1 MTILHWCCQFPCIRQ
16 LWSWYGQFIIW
27 KKTFVIITKSYSL
40 LKMLQ
45 RMASWLFRCTSLW
58 TPSIEFH
65 VINLY
70 FYRMLTWS
78 SNMGGTAPGSGTT
91 SATCLALTEVLSEEN
106 VNLFNNSALKCEHEW
121 VVEHFDIFDTTN
133 KICSNKINTWNLC
146 QLQSSPPCEQ
156 FLCATWGHLQ
166 ARKSSQSV
174 QLWSHQIQ
182 ICNIFIKYF
191 ASEELW

>member
-1 MTILHWCCQFPCIRQ
+1 
-16 LWSWYGQFIIW
+16 
-27 KKTFVIITKSYSL
+27 
-40 LKMLQ
+40 MLQ
-45 RMASWLFRCTSLW
+45 WMASSLFRCTAPW
-58 TPSIEFH
+58 TPTKEFH
-65 VINLY
+65 HHIINLH
-70 FYRMLTWS
+70 FYRYAWLTWS

-121 VVEHFDIFDTTN
+121 VVEHFDIFDITN

-156 FLCATWGHLQ
+156 FLCVTWGHLQ

-174 QLWSHQIQ
+174 HWWSHQIQ
-182 ICNIFIKYF
+182 ICNIFIKYST
-191 ASEELW
+191 SEEIW